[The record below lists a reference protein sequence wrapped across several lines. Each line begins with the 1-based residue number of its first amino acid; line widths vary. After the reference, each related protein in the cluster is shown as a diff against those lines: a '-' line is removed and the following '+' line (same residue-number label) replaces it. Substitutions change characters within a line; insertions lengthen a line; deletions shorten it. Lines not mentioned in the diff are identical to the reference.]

1 MTPPASQPRPRLSP
15 AMADVRRAVRENW
28 AAAGVVGGELVLV
41 ACSGGADSLAL
52 AAASVFEGER
62 AGIRVG
68 AVIVEHGLQA
78 QTAQLSV
85 ELKARLEALG
95 LSPVEIRAVQVAR
108 GAGTGGTEA
117 AARDARYA
125 ALKAAAQDLGAKYV
139 SLGHTLNDQA
149 ETVLLGLTRG
159 SGPRSIAGMESIDG
173 LFLRPMLALSRQTT
187 ELFCN
192 DSGLDFWVDPHN
204 SDPSFTRVRIRQTVL
219 PLLETEVGPG
229 VTEALARTAALL
241 REDLELLDHLAAEQ
255 FKVMANISARQLDLP
270 ADQLLALPPAL
281 RSRVILL
288 ALNTFKP
295 GFSKTHIDA
304 VAELVT
310 NWHGQKELALP
321 GVRVVRHGNTL
332 AFKTPKTFQ
341 PGAC

>member
-1 MTPPASQPRPRLSP
+1 MTPTASQPRPRLTP

-28 AAAGVVGGELVLV
+28 AAAGVVSGELVLV

-68 AVIVEHGLQA
+68 AVIVEHGLQE
-78 QTAQLSV
+78 QTAQLSI

-95 LSPVEIRAVQVAR
+95 LNPVEIRAVQVAQ
-108 GAGTGGTEA
+108 GSGTGGTEA

-125 ALKAAAQDLGAKYV
+125 ALNSAAQDLGAKFV

-159 SGPRSIAGMESIDG
+159 SGPRSIAGMEPIDG
-173 LFLRPMLALSRQTT
+173 LFLRPLLGLSRQTT
-187 ELFCN
+187 ESFCN

-204 SDPSFTRVRIRQTVL
+204 SDSNFTRVRIRQTVL

-255 FKVMANISARQLDLP
+255 FKALATVSARQLDLP
-270 ADQLLALPPAL
+270 ADRLLALHPAL
-281 RSRVILL
+281 RTRVILL
-288 ALNTFKP
+288 ALNTFKTA
-295 GFSKTHIDA
+295 FSKTHIDA

-332 AFKTPKTFQ
+332 AFKSPKTFQ

>member
-125 ALKAAAQDLGAKYV
+125 ALKAAAQDFGAKYV

-173 LFLRPMLALSRQTT
+173 LFLRPMLSLSRQTT

-204 SDPSFTRVRIRQTVL
+204 SDPSFTRVRIRQTAL

>member
-1 MTPPASQPRPRLSP
+1 
-15 AMADVRRAVRENW
+15 MADVRRAVRENW
-28 AAAGVVGGELVLV
+28 AAAGVVSGELVLV

-52 AAASVFEGER
+52 AAASVFEGDR

-68 AVIVEHGLQA
+68 AVIVEHGLQE
-78 QTAQLSV
+78 QTARLSV
-85 ELKARLEALG
+85 ELKARLEGLG
-95 LSPVEIRAVQVAR
+95 LNPVEIRAVQVAQ
-108 GAGTGGTEA
+108 GSGTGGTEA

-125 ALKAAAQDLGAKYV
+125 ALNSAAQALGAKFV

-159 SGPRSIAGMESIDG
+159 SGPRSIAGMEPIDG
-173 LFLRPMLALSRQTT
+173 LFLRPLLSLSRETT
-187 ELFCN
+187 EGFCN

-204 SDPSFTRVRIRQTVL
+204 SDPSFTRVRIRRTVI
-219 PLLETEVGPG
+219 PLLETQLGPG
-229 VTEALARTAALL
+229 VTEALARTADLL

-255 FKVMANISARQLDLP
+255 FRGLATSSARQLDLP
-270 ADQLLALPPAL
+270 TDRLLALHPAL

-288 ALNTFKP
+288 ALNTFKT

>member
-1 MTPPASQPRPRLSP
+1 MTPPANQSRPRLSP

-28 AAAGVVGGELVLV
+28 SAAGVVLGDLVLV

-52 AAASVFEGER
+52 AAAAAFEGER

-68 AVIVEHGLQA
+68 AVIVEHGLQEA
-78 QTAQLSV
+78 TAELSV
-85 ELKARLEALG
+85 ELKLRLEALG
-95 LSPVEIRAVQVAR
+95 LNPVEIQAVEVPQ
-108 GAGTGGTEA
+108 GSGTGGTEA

-125 ALKAAAQDLGAKYV
+125 ALTAAAQRLGAKFV
-139 SLGHTLNDQA
+139 LLGHTLNDQG

-159 SGPRSIAGMESIDG
+159 SGPRSIAGMEPIDG
-173 LFLRPMLALSRQTT
+173 LFLRPLLALSRQTT
-187 ELFCN
+187 ESFCK
-192 DSGLDFWVDPHN
+192 DSGLEYWVDPHN
-204 SDPSFTRVRIRQTVL
+204 SDPNFTRVRIRQTVL
-219 PLLETEVGPG
+219 PLLEAEVGPG

-255 FKVMANISARQLDLP
+255 FKVLASISARQLDLP
-270 ADQLLALPPAL
+270 ADQLLALHPAL

-288 ALNTFKP
+288 ALSTFKT

-332 AFKTPKTFQ
+332 AFKSPKTFQ